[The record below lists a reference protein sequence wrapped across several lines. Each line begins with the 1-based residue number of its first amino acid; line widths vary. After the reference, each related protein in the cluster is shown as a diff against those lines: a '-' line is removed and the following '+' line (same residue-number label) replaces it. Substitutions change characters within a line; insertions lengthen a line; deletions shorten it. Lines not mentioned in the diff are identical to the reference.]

1 MEYFQTKNPNL
12 GKFCRALRLEM
23 LVYFLAIWSM
33 FTSILRI
40 VWQRGIP
47 ILWSFGI
54 FFPRFG
60 MLNQEKSG
68 NPGPRF
74 GSKEFRS
81 LLWFQVAFISFNRNV
96 YMIQG
101 HKNYGSKR

>member
-1 MEYFQTKNPNL
+1 M
-12 GKFCRALRLEM
+12 
-23 LVYFLAIWSM
+23 VIWY
-33 FTSILRI
+33 I
-40 VWQRGIP
+40 
-47 ILWSFGI
+47 
-54 FFPRFG
+54 FPRFG

-68 NPGPRF
+68 NPGHRF

-101 HKNYGSKR
+101 HKNYGSKGWNSFQQMDGLVHVSQEHKNKNSYIVFDQIKFSS